1 MNIYDDVGYLK
12 GVGPK
17 MAEKLNR
24 CGIYTILDLLLYFPR
39 DYDFISI
46 ANNVEEFNDKDKIIT
61 EATVEGILKDIRT
74 KTGKVLSTVLF
85 KSGNTK
91 FKGIWFN
98 QPYAKNSFRV
108 NGKYILSGKIEKHNK
123 EIHLSNPKI
132 MRNITLDDNKILAKY
147 SLRDDLSNNFL
158 NKIITEALVQI
169 NIIEN
174 LPRSILDKY
183 KFISLDEAIKSI
195 HSPMDSKILN
205 EAKRRLKFQE
215 LFTYSLKILLLK
227 EINSSVKGIGFKI
240 SDELKELKEKL
251 PFQLTQAQARVVR
264 EVLLDQKKPVPMNR
278 LVQGD
283 VGSGKTIIALITMF
297 NVIKNGYQVA
307 MMAPTEILAKQ
318 HYAEAEKIYKDFG
331 IKVKLLTGST
341 TGKNKEIIKEEIA
354 QGKIDLLI
362 GTHAL
367 IEENV
372 VFDNLGMIV
381 TDEQHRFG
389 VGQRSKL
396 SNKGENIDV
405 LVMSA
410 TPIPRTLYLYLYG
423 DLDVSIVD
431 TLPPGRKPIDTYYV
445 NKNESNRVYNFAL
458 KEIEEGRQV
467 YVVCP
472 LVEENE
478 DIKLTSVTNL
488 YDELKEKYFK
498 NINISI
504 LHGKMSNK
512 DKNEIMDRFKSG
524 EIKVLISTT
533 VIEVGV
539 NVPNATVMIIENAER
554 FGLSQL
560 HQLRGRVGRGSHKSY
575 CILVAEIK
583 SETTRRRMEIMKS
596 SNDGFYIAEEDLR
609 IRGSG
614 EVFGMRQSGESGLL
628 LADLSTDF
636 QLFKVANLEAKALLA
651 NQEEEEQRVVKE
663 IINSIERSS
672 KYICF
677 N

>member
-1 MNIYDDVGYLK
+1 MNIYDNISYLK

-17 MAEKLNR
+17 MAEKLNK

-39 DYDFISI
+39 DYEIISI
-46 ANNVEEFNDKDKIIT
+46 AKTIEEFNDKDKVII
-61 EATVEGILKDIRT
+61 EATVEEIQRDIRT
-74 KTGKVLSTVLF
+74 KTGKILSTVIL
-85 KSGNTK
+85 KSGNDT

-98 QPYAKNSFRV
+98 QPYAKNSFKV
-108 NGKYILSGKIEKHNK
+108 NGKYILSGKIEKYNSRRA
-123 EIHLSNPKI
+123 LLNPKI
-132 MRNITLDDNKILAKY
+132 MRNITLDDNKVLAKY
-147 SLRDDLSNNFL
+147 PLKGDLSNTFL
-158 NKIITEALVQI
+158 NKTITEALSHI
-169 NIIEN
+169 KIIEN
-174 LPRSILDKY
+174 LPKGLIARY
-183 KFISLDEAIKSI
+183 NFISLDEAIRNI
-195 HSPMDSKILN
+195 HSPKDTRILQ

-215 LFTYSLKILLLK
+215 LFTYSLKVLLLK
-227 EINSSVKGIGFKI
+227 QLNIDSKGICFTI
-240 SDELKELKEKL
+240 AEELKKLKESL
-251 PFQLTQAQARVVR
+251 PFKLTEAQSKVVR
-264 EVLLDQKKPVPMNR
+264 EILIDEKKSSPMNR

-283 VGSGKTIIALITMF
+283 VGSGKTIIALISMF
-297 NVIKNGYQVA
+297 NVIKNGYQVG
-307 MMAPTEILAKQ
+307 MMAPTEILARQ
-318 HYAEAEKIYKDFG
+318 HFVEAEKIYKDFN
-331 IKVKLLTGST
+331 IKIRLLTGST
-341 TGKNKEIIKEEIA
+341 TNKNKELIKEELKNGEVDI
-354 QGKIDLLI
+354 LI

-372 VFDNLGMIV
+372 VFKNLGMIV

-389 VGQRSKL
+389 VNQRSRL

-431 TLPPGRKPIDTYYV
+431 SLPPGRQPIDTHYIY
-445 NKNESNRVYNFAL
+445 KNERERAYNFAL
-458 KEIEEGRQV
+458 KEIGDGRQV

-478 DIKLTSVTNL
+478 EMKLTSVTSL
-488 YDELKEKYFK
+488 YDELKENYFK
-498 NINISI
+498 HIEISI

-512 DKNEIMDRFKSG
+512 EKNEIMEKFKNG

-539 NVPNATVMIIENAER
+539 NVPNATIMIVENAER

-575 CILVAEIK
+575 CILIPEVK
-583 SETTRRRMEIMKS
+583 SETTKRRMEIMKN

-609 IRGSG
+609 LRGSG
-614 EVFGMRQSGESGLL
+614 EMFGTKQSGENGLI
-628 LADLSTDF
+628 LADLATDF
-636 QLFKVANLEAKALLA
+636 EIFKLANFEAKKILQDKP
-651 NQEEEEQRVVKE
+651 NDEKRVVEE
-663 IINSIERSS
+663 IMNSLEKST